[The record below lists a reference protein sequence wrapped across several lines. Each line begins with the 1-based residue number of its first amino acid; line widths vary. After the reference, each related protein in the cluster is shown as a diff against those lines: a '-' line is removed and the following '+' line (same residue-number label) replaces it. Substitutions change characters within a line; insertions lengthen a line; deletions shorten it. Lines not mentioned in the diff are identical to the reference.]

1 MTIDPHG
8 FTSSLGWETRLCP
21 TGRLPPT
28 RLVSQRT
35 SDKGQMTLTVR
46 VISPDKTVWDAAAEE
61 VVLPSTTGQLGILS
75 GHAPL
80 LTALDTGVMRVR
92 SSKNQ
97 DWVAIA
103 LSGGF
108 AEVEQDEVTIL
119 VNGAERGD
127 KINLEEARAAYNE
140 AETRFNQ
147 VKPDDRQA
155 QIQAT
160 QAYKRARARFQAAGG
175 LV

>member
-1 MTIDPHG
+1 
-8 FTSSLGWETRLCP
+8 
-21 TGRLPPT
+21 
-28 RLVSQRT
+28 
-35 SDKGQMTLTVR
+35 MTLTVR

-92 SSKNQ
+92 GSKTE
-97 DWVAIA
+97 DWQAIA
-103 LSGGF
+103 LMGGF
-108 AEVEQDEVTIL
+108 AEVESDEVTIL

-127 KINLEEARAAYNE
+127 AIKLEDARAAYNQ
-140 AETRFNQ
+140 AQTRLNQ
-147 VKPDDRQA
+147 VPAGDRQA

-160 QAYKRARARFQAAGG
+160 QAFKRARARFQAAGG